1 MDIHTSLYEGQL
13 IRLGPIDYDKDP
25 AIESKWTHDAEYLR
39 LLDTR
44 PARPV
49 SPAEMKKK
57 YEALEKEI
65 EESKNQFYFTIRLR
79 SDDPQ
84 HNDRLAGF
92 ARLYEIEWNN
102 NVSQVV
108 LEIGDPDDRRKGY
121 GSEVLKLLVRY
132 AFAELNL
139 YRLSASIPEYNPGAR
154 HLFQKAGFVDEVRR
168 RQALNRDGRFWDLFQ
183 VGLLRDEWSGASKE
197 MGDE

>member
-1 MDIHTSLYEGQL
+1 MDIHTSLYEGRL
-13 IRLGPIDYDKDP
+13 IRFGPIDHEKDP
-25 AIESKWTHDAEYLR
+25 AIESKWTYNAEYLR

-79 SDDPQ
+79 SDDPEQ
-84 HNDRLAGF
+84 NDRLVGF
-92 ARLYEIEWNN
+92 TKLYEIEWTHG
-102 NVSQVV
+102 VGQIV
-108 LEIGDPDDRRKGY
+108 LGIGDPGDRRKGY
-121 GSEVLKLLVRY
+121 GTEALNLLLRY

-139 YRLSASIPEYNPGAR
+139 FRLSTVIPEYNPGALR
-154 HLFQKAGFVDEVRR
+154 LFQKTGFIEEVRR
-168 RQALNRDGRFWDLFQ
+168 RQALNRGGRCWDLIH
-183 VGLLRDEWSGASKE
+183 VGLLRDEWHAV
-197 MGDE
+197 

>member
-13 IRLGPIDYDKDP
+13 IRLGPIDHENDP
-25 AIESKWTHDAEYLR
+25 AIESRWTHDAEYLR
-39 LLDTR
+39 LLDTV

-84 HNDRLAGF
+84 QNDRLVGF

-102 NVSQVV
+102 GVSQVV
-108 LEIGDPDDRRKGY
+108 LGIGDPDDRRKGY
-121 GSEVLKLLVRY
+121 GSDTLKLLVRY
-132 AFAELNL
+132 VFSELNF
-139 YRLSASIPEYNPGAR
+139 YRLSALIPEYNLGALR
-154 HLFQKAGFVDEVRR
+154 LFQKVGFIEEVRR
-168 RQALNRDGRFWDLFQ
+168 RQALNRDGRFWDLFH
-183 VGLLRDEWSGASKE
+183 VGLLRDEWPGA
-197 MGDE
+197 